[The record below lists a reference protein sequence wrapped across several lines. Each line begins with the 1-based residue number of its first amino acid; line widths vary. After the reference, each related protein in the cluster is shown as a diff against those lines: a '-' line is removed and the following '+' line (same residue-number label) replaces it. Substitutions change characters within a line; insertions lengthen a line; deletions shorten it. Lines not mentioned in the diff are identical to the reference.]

1 MSKKNKGFTLAE
13 LLIVVA
19 IIAVLA
25 AVAIPIFAGQL
36 EKSREAA
43 DFANVRNAYAEVM
56 AAAITE
62 DTGSPYHQADGSYL
76 AEVSLK
82 QARDGWTTKM
92 DNIVI
97 GSVAYTDDV
106 HWLNDPKANGSCKV
120 YFQDGAVFLDWGGDA
135 KTPAASPVK
144 QNHINSISAKD
155 FLTKD
160 ILAAILPD
168 KYSYSVINSN
178 EPEALGGGTQKF
190 LAYAREHGIDLA
202 DYGAVT
208 WQIYAKEPTGG
219 SSASM
224 LDTPA
229 IYWSSVPLD
238 ESLKGKYIP
247 VMGYRDGKYD
257 VYMAKVVEYNS
268 GTENAYYSISN
279 NFANVTNDGG
289 NATFQFDSYTDAVEK
304 YNAALGLYT
313 TNGNLTAADM
323 NKLGLTDKK

>member
-13 LLIVVA
+13 LLVVVA

-25 AVAIPIFAGQL
+25 AVAIPIFTGQL

-82 QARDGWTTKM
+82 QAIDGWTTKM

-106 HWLNDPKANGSCKV
+106 HWLHDPKANGSCKV

-144 QNHINSISAKD
+144 QDHINPISAKD

-160 ILAAILPD
+160 ILTQILPD

-178 EPEALGGGTQKF
+178 EPEAQGGGTQKF
-190 LAYAREHGIDLA
+190 LAYAREHGFDLA

-208 WQIYAKEPTGG
+208 WQIYAKETSTGPF
-219 SSASM
+219 
-224 LDTPA
+224 LENPA

-238 ESLKGKYIP
+238 ESLKDKYIP

-257 VYMAKVVEYNS
+257 VYMAQVTQYNT
-268 GTENAYYSISN
+268 GTENQYYSIKN
-279 NFANVTNDGG
+279 NFANMTNANGG
-289 NATFQFDSYTDAVEK
+289 LGGTATFQFDTYEAALAK
-304 YNAALGLYT
+304 YNDALGLFNQKGSLSYS
-313 TNGNLTAADM
+313 DM
-323 NKLGLTDKK
+323 KNLGLTG